1 MYCSP
6 LASRYGVTAEA
17 EITGWR
23 AFTPENSYLVVASDG
38 VFETMTPKNVCDLLH
53 DEAFEFSSEQ
63 TALPEWIIQHALRTG
78 SMDNLSAIVIS
89 DLYSCTDGRCNRQTT
104 ASYVM

>member
-1 MYCSP
+1 M
-6 LASRYGVTAEA
+6 
-17 EITGWR
+17 
-23 AFTPENSYLVVASDG
+23 VASDG

-63 TALPEWIIQHALRTG
+63 TTLPEWIIRQALRTG